1 MLTLTCPIHDSFRV
15 RQVAGMFDV
24 PLAEKATRRLEF
36 EAPDLESPWRI
47 GLIVGPSG
55 SGKSTVAGHL
65 FPRALARP
73 QPWPE
78 DRAVIDCLGER
89 PIKELTGAL
98 TAVGF
103 SSPPSWIKP
112 YHVLSTGE
120 RFRCELARALLRAAE
135 EGPAGHSAVVFDE
148 FTSVVDRT
156 VARVASAAVAK
167 AVRSGRLA
175 CRFVAVT
182 CHYDVARWLAPDW
195 MLDMATGE
203 LAGRR
208 LRRPPIELAVFHCRP
223 SVWRVFAPHHY
234 LTGSLSPAS
243 RCFAAVWEG
252 RPVAFCSTV
261 SLIGRKGHR
270 RVSRLVTLPDYQG
283 IGIGSALL
291 GAVAGLHSE
300 QGHRVSITTSHPAMI
315 GHLRRNAGWRA
326 ARVKRA
332 GTRGSR
338 RFSGIYRDSAGRA
351 VVSFEYRGGAGSV

>member
-24 PLAEKATRRLEF
+24 PLAERAVRRLRF
-36 EAPDLESPWRI
+36 EAPALDGPWRI

-55 SGKSTVAGHL
+55 SGKSTVARHL
-65 FPRALARP
+65 FPYGLARP

-89 PIKELTGAL
+89 PIKQIIGAL

-112 YHVLSTGE
+112 YDVLSTGE
-120 RFRCELARALLRAAE
+120 RFRCELARVLLRAAE
-135 EGPAGHSAVVFDE
+135 GSPPEDSVVVFDE

-167 AVRSGRLA
+167 AIRSGRLA

-182 CHYDVARWLAPDW
+182 CHDDVADWLGPDW

-208 LRRPPIELAVFHCRP
+208 LRRPAIELEVFRCRR
-223 SVWRVFAPHHY
+223 SVWRLFAPHHY
-234 LTGSLSPAS
+234 LTGLLSPAS

-261 SLIGRKGHR
+261 SLIGRKRHR
-270 RVSRLVTLPDYQG
+270 RVGRLVTLPDYQG
-283 IGIGSALL
+283 IGIGAALL
-291 GAVAGLHSE
+291 GAVAGWHAE

-315 GHLRRNAGWRA
+315 GHLRRNGRWRA
-326 ARVKRA
+326 VGVKRA

-351 VVSFEYRGGAGSV
+351 VVSFEYRGGAGCR